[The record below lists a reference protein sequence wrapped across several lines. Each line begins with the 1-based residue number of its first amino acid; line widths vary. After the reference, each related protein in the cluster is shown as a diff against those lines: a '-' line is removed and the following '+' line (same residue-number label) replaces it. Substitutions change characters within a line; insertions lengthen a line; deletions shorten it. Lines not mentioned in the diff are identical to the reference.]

1 MRNYI
6 EEEQEKKK
14 ATSNEPTKIIN
25 SVMNN
30 IQRIRGESTPVSNP
44 NSPTLSSTSSK
55 SPSPLSSPKPSP
67 VLSTSKS
74 KELLK
79 ANNNFSKAQ
88 NDINPSLRPRVVTPQ
103 TRGNLIPANK
113 VNNQKNLVSNNDP
126 HPPRPTAPS
135 PAAMNRDENIN
146 GGFNR
151 TEMLDRHAEMTR
163 DRYFET
169 DDNNSDDQADS
180 ESDDRTESES
190 EDDDASS
197 VSPSGVN
204 TEVEEDDDDEESFDK
219 WSTHASS
226 KHDLD
231 SIVEEEDEDDD
242 DDEFEFD
249 EVQQMAR
256 QKNRAPFNPSSPIK
270 NSSQNFMAKNDQY
283 KKIVNNVQS
292 VYTSSLSQQLSGNNN
307 KSSTQNQK
315 RIHQDYGYPHRDSMS
330 SIKSDSSDDSTL
342 SVLSSQNGSYPSS
355 VTSPSSFGSNND
367 LYGQSSADSSS
378 NKPNTNLY
386 NSKFDKNGLNDNYPT
401 SVSTSQHAD
410 HHYNNSL
417 NCQQPNNNKYNN
429 SLNSTTN

>member
-1 MRNYI
+1 MKRILLERDDWLREKEAELLDAEDIVDALQERVREVEARNRELQRENEIMRNYI

-30 IQRIRGESTPVSNP
+30 IQRIRGELSTPVSNP

-79 ANNNFSKAQ
+79 ANNNISKAQ
-88 NDINPSLRPRVVTPQ
+88 NDISPSLRPRVVTPQ

-113 VNNQKNLVSNNDP
+113 VNQKNLVSNNDP

-163 DRYFET
+163 DRYASALDRKQAAALNVVMEESEDSDADEFKFET

-270 NSSQNFMAKNDQY
+270 NSSQNFMAKNGNF
-283 KKIVNNVQS
+283 NN
-292 VYTSSLSQQLSGNNN
+292 YYFCIENT
-307 KSSTQNQK
+307 
-315 RIHQDYGYPHRDSMS
+315 
-330 SIKSDSSDDSTL
+330 SDSFDS
-342 SVLSSQNGSYPSS
+342 
-355 VTSPSSFGSNND
+355 FDSNIQ
-367 LYGQSSADSSS
+367 Y
-378 NKPNTNLY
+378 
-386 NSKFDKNGLNDNYPT
+386 FIF
-401 SVSTSQHAD
+401 
-410 HHYNNSL
+410 
-417 NCQQPNNNKYNN
+417 
-429 SLNSTTN
+429 